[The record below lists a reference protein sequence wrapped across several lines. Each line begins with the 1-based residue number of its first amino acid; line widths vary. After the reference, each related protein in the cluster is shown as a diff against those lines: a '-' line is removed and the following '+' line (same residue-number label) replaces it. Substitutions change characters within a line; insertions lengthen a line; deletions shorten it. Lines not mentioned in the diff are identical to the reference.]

1 MDKEVTTFSS
11 PAKVMVLKHTLQL
24 RISQKKKIRP
34 KGSMEIQGF
43 DQCMIPIKRAK
54 NPYFPGVI
62 KLPIL
67 GGIKDCKSMVFLR
80 DFPYNDALFGMV
92 I

>member
-1 MDKEVTTFSS
+1 
-11 PAKVMVLKHTLQL
+11 
-24 RISQKKKIRP
+24 
-34 KGSMEIQGF
+34 MEIEGF